1 MKSFQR
7 FGIAIV
13 AIAVAAVVVHA
24 CSIPVFRYALER
36 WELTAY
42 DLVVFHKEPLSAEAK
57 ASLRNIE
64 KEANLVVTMI
74 DVDEPI
80 PKAFRSLWEK
90 HGKDQK
96 LPWAAVK
103 VQGAEDGT
111 PLAWSGPIDA
121 ESLRGLT
128 DSPMRTKLIASLSKA
143 DTAAFILLTSGD
155 KDADEL
161 AFKMLEKELN
171 RLEKAITLPE
181 QKNEGPQLRTGLPL
195 HVRFSIHRMNRDDPA
210 EREFLRILFSTE
222 EDLDKVKGPI
232 VLPIFGRGRLL
243 CSLYGKDLTTTQIAN
258 VTRFLCGECSCQVK
272 ELNPG
277 VDLLLRADWPRILE
291 TAGPPSDPRPD
302 QPPANKNKKSG
313 DK

>member
-1 MKSFQR
+1 MKSFHR
-7 FGIAIV
+7 FGIAIAV
-13 AIAVAAVVVHA
+13 VAVAAVVVHA

-36 WELTAY
+36 WELTSY
-42 DLVVFHKEPLSAEAK
+42 DLVVFHKDPLTAEAQ
-57 ASLRNIE
+57 ASLRAIE
-64 KEANLVVTMI
+64 KEANLIVTRV
-74 DVDEPI
+74 DVAEPI
-80 PKAFRSLWEK
+80 PKPFRSLWDK

-111 PLAWSGPIDA
+111 SLAWSGPID
-121 ESLRGLT
+121 EKSLRGLI

-143 DTAAFILLTSGD
+143 DTAAFILLNGGD
-155 KDADEL
+155 KEADEL

-195 HVRFSIHRMNRDDPA
+195 HVRFSIHRMNRDDAA

-232 VLPIFGRGRLL
+232 ILPVFGRGRLL
-243 CSLYGKDLTTTQIAN
+243 CSLYGKDLTATQIAN

-291 TAGPPSDPRPD
+291 NVGPPSDPRPD